1 MFARRLRAFPSI
13 KKKALSFWSIVGLVA
28 LTMSFVGLQAANF
41 TPIPGVRGHELTIPL
56 DEPLPM
62 YAPQPNAAAAES
74 VGLGDDIPMPT
85 PIDAAGN
92 AIPAPAAPQQ
102 MPATPFSIPSRFDTG
117 PAAAPYVFKGKTA
130 ADTLRA
136 AICLTSAI
144 YYEAASESDDGQR
157 AVAQVIL
164 NRVRHPA
171 WPSTVCGVIYQG
183 SDMPGCQFSYACDGS
198 MARVPSR
205 EGWARASRVA
215 RAALAGYVH
224 APVGLATF
232 YHTPAV
238 NPTWNRSLIISAV
251 IGNHIF
257 YRMPGTR
264 GAETAFY
271 ERYAGGEPYPGPLP
285 RRTPW
290 PTPAAPGASP
300 VPVPTNAAAMPTAPY
315 PTYQAAPPVASTSAA
330 PPTRRVGED
339 NRYVKNA
346 LPDSDV
352 LPQYRNSGQWIGD

>member
-1 MFARRLRAFPSI
+1 MFARPARPVLTLRKRTWPLWSLG
-13 KKKALSFWSIVGLVA
+13 ALTA

-41 TPIPGVRGHELTIPL
+41 SPIPGVRGHELTIPL

-62 YAPQPNAAAAES
+62 YAPQANAAATES
-74 VGLGDDIPMPT
+74 VGLGDDIPMPA
-85 PIDAAGN
+85 PVDAAGN
-92 AIPAPAAPQQ
+92 AIPAPAPAQQ
-102 MPATPFSIPSRFDTG
+102 MPVTPFSLPGRFDTG
-117 PAAAPYVFKGKTA
+117 PAATPYVFKGKTA

-171 WPSTVCGVIYQG
+171 WPATVCGVVYQG

-205 EGWARASRVA
+205 DGWARASRIA
-215 RAALAGYVH
+215 RAALAGYVY
-224 APVGLATF
+224 APVGLATY
-232 YHTPAV
+232 YHTPQV
-238 NPTWNRSLIISAV
+238 NPLWNRPLVITAV

-257 YRMPGTR
+257 YRMPGAK
-264 GAETAFY
+264 GAAPAFF

-285 RRTPW
+285 RRAPW
-290 PTPAAPGASP
+290 PVPATPGGAATPLPATVAAIPAAPYPMSQ
-300 VPVPTNAAAMPTAPY
+300 PTAPM
-315 PTYQAAPPVASTSAA
+315 PATYAAA
-330 PPTRRVGED
+330 PTRRVSED
-339 NRYVKNA
+339 GRYVKNA
-346 LPDSDV
+346 LPESDV
-352 LPQYRNSGQWIGD
+352 LPQYRNSGQWIGN

>member
-1 MFARRLRAFPSI
+1 
-13 KKKALSFWSIVGLVA
+13 
-28 LTMSFVGLQAANF
+28 MSFVGLQAANF
-41 TPIPGVRGHELTIPL
+41 TPIPGVRGHELTIAL
-56 DEPLPM
+56 DEPLPL
-62 YAPQPNAAAAES
+62 YAPQPGQAAADS
-74 VGLGDDIPMPT
+74 VGAGDEIPMPT
-85 PIDAAGN
+85 PVDAAGN
-92 AIPAPAAPQQ
+92 ATQAPVPAQQ
-102 MPATPFSIPSRFDTG
+102 MPVTPFSLPGRFDTG
-117 PAAAPYVFKGKTA
+117 AAAAPYVFKGKTS

-136 AICLTSAI
+136 AICLSSAI

-171 WPSTVCGVIYQG
+171 WPSTVCGVVYQG

-205 EGWARASRVA
+205 EGWARASRIA

-232 YHTPAV
+232 YHTPQV

-264 GAETAFY
+264 GATTAFY
-271 ERYAGGEPYPGPLP
+271 ERYVGGEPYPGPLP
-285 RRTPW
+285 RRAPW
-290 PTPAAPGASP
+290 PTPAAPG
-300 VPVPTNAAAMPTAPY
+300 VTTTPVPTDVAAVPTAPY
-315 PTYQAAPPVASTSAA
+315 PTYQSPVPTAAPSTYAA
-330 PPTRRVGED
+330 APTRRASDD

-352 LPQYRNSGQWIGD
+352 LPQYRNSGQWIGN

>member
-56 DEPLPM
+56 DEPLPL

-264 GAETAFY
+264 GAATAFY
-271 ERYAGGEPYPGPLP
+271 ERYAGGEPYPG
-285 RRTPW
+285 
-290 PTPAAPGASP
+290 ASP
-300 VPVPTNAAAMPTAPY
+300 VPVPTNVAAMPTAPY
-315 PTYQAAPPVASTSAA
+315 PTYQAAPPLASTSTA

>member
-1 MFARRLRAFPSI
+1 MFAWRLRAFPSI
-13 KKKALSFWSIVGLVA
+13 KKKALSFWLIAGLAA

-62 YAPQPNAAAAES
+62 YAPQPNAAATES
-74 VGLGDDIPMPT
+74 VGLGEGIPMPT
-85 PIDAAGN
+85 PLDAAGN
-92 AIPAPAAPQQ
+92 AIPAPATPQQ
-102 MPATPFSIPSRFDTG
+102 MPVTPFSLPSRFDTG
-117 PAAAPYVFKGKTA
+117 PAAAPYLFKGKTA

-171 WPSTVCGVIYQG
+171 WPSTVCGVVYQG

-224 APVGLATF
+224 APVGLATY
-232 YHTPAV
+232 YHTPQV
-238 NPTWNRSLIISAV
+238 NPAWNRALIISAV

-257 YRMPGTR
+257 YRMPGAK
-264 GAETAFY
+264 GATTAFY
-271 ERYAGGEPYPGPLP
+271 ERYTGGEPYPGPLP
-285 RRTPW
+285 RRAPW
-290 PTPAAPGASP
+290 PTPATPSAVPT
-300 VPVPTNAAAMPTAPY
+300 PVPTNVAAIPTAPY
-315 PTYQAAPPVASTSAA
+315 PSYQAVSPAAVPYAPPPA
-330 PPTRRVGED
+330 RRVNDD

-352 LPQYRNSGQWIGD
+352 LPQYRTSGQWIGN